1 MTINFAQKSYTKLM
15 LRMQYGSHTEVSSYI
30 NYYLSVGHIICKCEF
45 LWMYGRIIKTA
56 K

>member
-45 LWMYGRIIKTA
+45 L
-56 K
+56 